1 MKKFYVYILTNINKT
16 VLYTGFTDD
25 IIRRIQEHKD
35 KKYEGFT
42 KFYNVNRLLYF
53 ETYFTVEDAMK
64 REKQLKK
71 WNRSWKNNLID
82 KLNPDWKDLSENFNK
97 KLTDLEFLELLFKN
111 LNDQTRYSR
120 IRGNELEN

>member
-1 MKKFYVYILTNINKT
+1 MNKSFVYILTNINKT
-16 VLYTGFTDD
+16 VLYVGFTDD
-25 IIRRIQEHKD
+25 IIRRIQEHKN

-42 KFYNVNRLLYF
+42 KFYNVNRLVYF
-53 ETYFTVEDAMK
+53 ENHDTVEEAMK

-71 WNRSWKNNLID
+71 WNRNWKNNLIN

-111 LNDQTRYSR
+111 VN
-120 IRGNELEN
+120 N

>member
-42 KFYNVNRLLYF
+42 KFYNVNRLVYF
-53 ETYFTVEDAMK
+53 ETHFTVEDAMK

-111 LNDQTRYSR
+111 
-120 IRGNELEN
+120 